1 DPTQLAEVMYR
12 TASPMLAREAKER
25 TSFRL
30 LGVGISGLTAGDI
43 AEPPDMLDPDATR
56 RAAAARAVDRLREK
70 FGDLSISKGRGLRK
84 YHASARTLRKESDLA
99 EPCLDLESR
108 IIQPKVGRD
117 AIGKEREA
125 HFEIGQPFRI
135 VEIEIACMGVPPRK
149 LFQQLA
155 ALHARSG
162 RGRTGPGNDYK
173 DALFFFFRPD
183 EIDLLKK
190 TIAPP
195 HRLDPGTHGS
205 NGEKRFRAERNHF
218 LAFPFDGDAAI
229 LAPARDAA
237 FTAGQFTPQIL
248 RQ

>member
-1 DPTQLAEVMYR
+1 MATLPIHPTCS
-12 TASPMLAREAKER
+12 TP
-25 TSFRL
+25 T
-30 LGVGISGLTAGDI
+30 
-43 AEPPDMLDPDATR
+43 PP
-56 RAAAARAVDRLREK
+56 AARQPSARWTGSARSSAI
-70 FGDLSISKGRGLRK
+70 FPSARG
-84 YHASARTLRKESDLA
+84 AACANNTSPSARTIRKEGDLA
-99 EPCLDLESR
+99 EPCLDLEFR

-162 RGRTGPGNDYK
+162 RGRTGPGDEHT
-173 DALFFFFRPD
+173 DALFFLFRPV
-183 EIDLLKK
+183 EIDLLKN